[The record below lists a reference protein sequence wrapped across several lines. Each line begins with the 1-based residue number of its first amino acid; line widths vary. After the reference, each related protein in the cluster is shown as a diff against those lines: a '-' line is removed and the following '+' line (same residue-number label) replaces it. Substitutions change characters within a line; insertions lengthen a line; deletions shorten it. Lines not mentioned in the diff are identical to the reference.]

1 MSFTLVGRTI
11 GPAQPAFW
19 RPESSPVAG
28 CRFRET
34 HGRILPFY
42 MEAGVHRFRNCEL
55 CWIIGPK
62 LHAAAGRKFVVLMH
76 VALEHLAD
84 PFPP

>member
-34 HGRILPFY
+34 HVRILPFY